1 MEIIIANKTMP
12 NQIRIYYY
20 NNVSRYLFY
29 LNVVKYFFRKNNE
42 KKNVVTKVI

>member
-1 MEIIIANKTMP
+1 MP

-42 KKNVVTKVI
+42 KKNVVTKVIKKIH